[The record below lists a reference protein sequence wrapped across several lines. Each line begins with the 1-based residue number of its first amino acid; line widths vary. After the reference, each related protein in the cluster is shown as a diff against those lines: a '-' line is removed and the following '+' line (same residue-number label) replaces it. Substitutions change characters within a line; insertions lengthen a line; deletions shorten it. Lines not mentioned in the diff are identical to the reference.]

1 MSKIELLAKIEL
13 LNKYEA
19 MMEELKSEAD
29 SIRNTIKA
37 EMEAREVEEL
47 IAGQYIIRWTPV
59 LSSRFDSAAFKKV
72 LPELYQAYTKQVSSR
87 RFTISAYPA
96 GQQPRPTRRRKEDVC
111 IRRLVDGKGR
121 SLCQTLPSEQRVSQ
135 AAERVV

>member
-19 MMEELKSEAD
+19 MMEELKAEAD
-29 SIRNTIKA
+29 NVSNSIKA

-59 LSSRFDSAAFKKV
+59 LSSRFDSASFKKV

-87 RFTISAYPA
+87 RFSISA
-96 GQQPRPTRRRKEDVC
+96 
-111 IRRLVDGKGR
+111 
-121 SLCQTLPSEQRVSQ
+121 
-135 AAERVV
+135 